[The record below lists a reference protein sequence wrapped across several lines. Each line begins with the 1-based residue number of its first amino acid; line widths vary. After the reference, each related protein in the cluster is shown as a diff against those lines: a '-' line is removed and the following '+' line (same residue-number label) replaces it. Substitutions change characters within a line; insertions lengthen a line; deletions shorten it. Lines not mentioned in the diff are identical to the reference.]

1 MKRTACA
8 KIGIVAVVFALVAS
22 LLTACSSQ
30 DNSDNYKLVKEGTL
44 TVASSLDFPPFE
56 TAADGV
62 PSGYSVA
69 LAQEIANRLGLA
81 CEVQNVEFDSVISE
95 VAAGIKCDVA
105 ISSLAIT
112 SERESQVDFTDPY
125 YIGEQAVVV
134 LSGTYATAGELQ
146 DCPIAV
152 KEGTTGATYARD
164 HISEK
169 VTTYKT
175 VAECFD
181 ALQAG
186 TVRGVVVDYPVAKTM
201 IAQGYTNC
209 EILERVATSE
219 KYAIA
224 VNKDNRILTDAI
236 NEVLQAMDEDGTLEN
251 LQKQYL
257 GL

>member
-1 MKRTACA
+1 MKKAAYA
-8 KIGIVAVVFALVAS
+8 KIGIVAVVFALAAS

-30 DNSDNYKLVKEGTL
+30 DDSDNYKLVKEDTL
-44 TVASSLDFPPFE
+44 TVASSLDYPPFE
-56 TAADGV
+56 TTSDGT

-81 CEVQNVEFDSVISE
+81 CEVHNVEYGSIVSE
-95 VAAGIKCDVA
+95 VASGANCDVA

-112 SERESQVDFTDPY
+112 SEREGQVDFTDPY
-125 YIGEQAVVV
+125 CIGEQALVV
-134 LSGTYATAGELQ
+134 LSGTYVTADELQ
-146 DCPIAV
+146 DRPVAA
-152 KEGTTGATYARD
+152 KEGTIGATYARD
-164 HISEK
+164 QVSER

-175 VAECFD
+175 TAECFD

-186 TVRGVVVDYPVAKTM
+186 TVRAVVVDYPVAKTV
-201 IAQGYTNC
+201 IAQGYSNC

-224 VNKDNRILTDAI
+224 VNKDNRTLTDAI
-236 NEVLQAMDEDGTLEN
+236 NKVLQAMDEDGTLEN

-257 GL
+257 SS